1 MLLLIVCVAIRHPEF
16 ATLFGNNHDADV
28 CENRRIVYQQTG
40 SLCDPVGPLGSSS
53 GRFRTIRVIAVPEN
67 LAPRDRIAGSLNNE
81 L

>member
-1 MLLLIVCVAIRHPEF
+1 MLLLIVCVAIRHP
-16 ATLFGNNHDADV
+16 GIMRPKV
-28 CENRRIVYQQTG
+28 VYQQTG